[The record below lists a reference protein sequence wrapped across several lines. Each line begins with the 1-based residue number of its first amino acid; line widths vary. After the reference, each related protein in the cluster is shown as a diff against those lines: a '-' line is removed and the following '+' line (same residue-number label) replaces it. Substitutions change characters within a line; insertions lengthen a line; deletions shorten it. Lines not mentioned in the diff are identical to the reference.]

1 MEKILRFALQRPI
14 TVMVGMMAI
23 VLGSCFVYGFDFSTP
38 LVPFPLA
45 MAGKIRRDVFPDL
58 NQPVIYVAQPYGGMD
73 PAQMEGLITN
83 YYEYAFLF
91 MNGIDHVESRNVQNI
106 ALVKL
111 YFHEGTNMAQ
121 AVAEAAIYANRAA
134 AFFPPGT
141 VTPFIMSLD
150 ASMVPVA
157 YVTLSSDTRSID
169 ELADLML
176 FKVRPKLASLPGT
189 TAPQPFGGSLRTIV
203 VNLNPERLRA
213 YNLSP
218 EQVANALNKG
228 NTITPSGNARVKD
241 QEPIVSVNSIVVNPK
256 DLEKIPIKPGEDLY
270 LRDVGTV
277 QDTTD
282 IPTGWALVNGRKA
295 VYMPILKTADASTL
309 TVSDQLKDNME
320 DMRSV
325 LPKDCKLEME
335 FDQSPYVTGAVGGVA
350 QQLVI
355 GALLTGLMVLLF
367 LRDWRSVIVVVLTIP
382 LSLMGAIIG
391 LYITG
396 QSLNLMTL
404 GGFSLAIGIIEG
416 TVIVVIENIH
426 TYLPRSVSVAQA
438 VLLGTS
444 ETMVPILL
452 AMLCILAVFL
462 PSFLME
468 GAARSLFVPLSIS
481 VGFAMI
487 TAFILSVTF
496 VPVLSIWILKGPGP
510 VQAVAPSEKTGLFS
524 FARFRRGYLEAV
536 QAVLTRRWL
545 VLGGYLIV
553 ATLVLGLCG
562 LQVGQEISPQVDSGQ
577 FQMRLK
583 APVGSRLEVTEEL
596 TRKTLEEITNILGP
610 DSVRV
615 SVAHIGQTAPT
626 FTANAVF
633 LWTSGPDQAV
643 IRIALNDKK
652 GMRTEEVKE
661 RLRNEL
667 PERLRPWLSKNLQSY
682 GASKAVADKRA
693 EQVAVSFEPA
703 DVINQVMSFGSPT
716 PVEVVVSGP
725 RQEENRV
732 YAEKIAAEM
741 RKIPTLRDLQFGQS
755 FAFPRVKVDIDR
767 ERAGLAGLTV
777 SEGANAM
784 IAATSSSRY
793 IIPVYWADPK
803 TGIGY
808 QVQVQVPP
816 AQMNSRAEVGLIP
829 VKQYEEPDSTATE
842 MHDVARITNSSM
854 PQEYDR
860 INQRRIV
867 SITANVVGE
876 DLGRAV
882 KRIEKAIAA
891 AGDPPRGVKVGDDQ
905 GHIRGQVPAMRQ
917 MFTGLAR
924 GLGYAVLIVFLMLT
938 AYFLSIKLAFVS
950 VAPTP
955 AVVAGVAFALWITNT
970 TLNIQ
975 SFMGAIM
982 AVGVAVANA
991 ILLVSFAEK
1000 ARQTGMSAA
1009 AAARKGA
1016 QERLRAIL
1024 MTSCAMIVG
1033 MIPMALGLGQGG
1045 EQSAP
1050 MGRAV
1055 IGGLV
1060 VATGATL
1067 LILPAVFAVVM
1078 GSASIGSPSL
1088 HPDDADGAY
1097 YDPET
1102 PAEVGHQHGHAPL
1115 PAHAGATHAPDTRPV
1130 LSESSKRSTALET
1143 TAVPQAPPSDNPG
1156 SASSPAADVRPDTDR

>member
-1 MEKILRFALQRPI
+1 MDALGFALRHPMTI
-14 TVMVGMMAI
+14 LVAVVALA
-23 VLGSCFVYGFDFSTP
+23 LGSVFSVKRMRT
-38 LVPFPLA
+38 
-45 MAGKIRRDVFPDL
+45 DVFPDL

-91 MNGIDHVESRNVQNI
+91 MNGIDHVESKNVQNI

-121 AVAEAAIYANRAA
+121 AVAEAAIYANRAK

-176 FKVRPKLASLPGT
+176 FRVRPKLASLPGT
-189 TAPQPFGGSLRTIV
+189 TAPQPFGGSLRSIV

-218 EQVANALNKG
+218 EEVARALDKG
-228 NTITPSGNARVKD
+228 NTITPSGNARIKD
-241 QEPIVSVNSIVVNPK
+241 QMPIVSVNSIVVNPQ
-256 DLEKIPIKPGEDLY
+256 DLGNIPIKPEVNVY
-270 LRDVGTV
+270 LRDLGTV
-277 QDTTD
+277 SDTTD
-282 IPTGWALVNGRKA
+282 IPTGWALVNGHRA

-309 TVSDQLKDNME
+309 TVAKQLKANME
-320 DMRSV
+320 EMRSV
-325 LPKDCKLEME
+325 MPKDCKLELE
-335 FDQSPYVTGAVGGVA
+335 FDQSPYVTGAVGGVVQESA
-350 QQLVI
+350 I
-355 GALLTGLMVLLF
+355 GAVLTGLMVLLF
-367 LRDWRSVIVVVLTIP
+367 LGDWRSVIVVVLTIP
-382 LSLMGAIIG
+382 LSLMGALIG
-391 LYITG
+391 LFITG
-396 QSLNLMTL
+396 QSINLMTL
-404 GGFSLAIGIIEG
+404 GGMSLAVGILVDEG
-416 TVIVVIENIH
+416 TVVIENIH
-426 TYLPRSVSVAQA
+426 TQMGRNPSLSRA
-438 VLLGTS
+438 VLIGTS

-452 AMLCILAVFL
+452 AMLCILAVFI

-468 GAARSLFVPLSIS
+468 GAARSLFVPLAIS

-496 VPVLSIWILKGPGP
+496 VPVLSIWILKPHAHGHAAHESHDNPDAP
-510 VQAVAPSEKTGLFS
+510 VGRFS
-524 FARFRRGYLEAV
+524 FARFRHGYLRVVRHILA
-536 QAVLTRRWL
+536 RRWL
-545 VLGGYLIV
+545 VLGGYLV
-553 ATLVLGLCG
+553 LASLVLAFCG

-583 APVGSRLEVTEEL
+583 APTGTRLELTEDVTRQAIEEMKAL
-596 TRKTLEEITNILGP
+596 LGP
-610 DSVRV
+610 DSVKI

-643 IRIALNDKK
+643 IRIALNEDK
-652 GMRTEEVKE
+652 GFRTEEVKE

-667 PERLRPWLSKNLQSY
+667 PLRLRPWLAEHL
-682 GASKAVADKRA
+682 VADYGLSPALASRRA

-716 PVEVVVSGP
+716 PVEVVISGP
-725 RQEENRV
+725 NQDENRA
-732 YAEKIAAEM
+732 YAEKVAAQM
-741 RKIPTLRDLQFGQS
+741 RKIPTLRDLQFGQ
-755 FAFPRVKVDIDR
+755 AFSYPRIKVEIDR
-767 ERAGLAGLTV
+767 ERAGQAGLTV
-777 SEGANAM
+777 AEAANAM

-793 IIPVYWADPK
+793 IVPVYWADPK

-808 QVQVQVPP
+808 QVQLQVPP
-816 AQMNSRAEVGLIP
+816 AQMDSNSEVGMIP
-829 VKQYEEPDSTATE
+829 IKQNPDRPATLLR
-842 MHDVARITNSSM
+842 DVAKVSDSSM

-882 KRIEKAIAA
+882 NRIEEAITA
-891 AGDPPRGVKVGDDQ
+891 AGTPPRGVKVGDDL

-917 MFTGLAR
+917 MFSGLAS
-924 GLGYAVLIVFLMLT
+924 GLGLAVVVVFLMLT
-938 AYFLSIKLAFVS
+938 GYFQSIKLAFVS
-950 VAPTP
+950 VATTP
-955 AVVAGVAFALWITNT
+955 AVVAGVAFALYITHT

-991 ILLVSFAEK
+991 ILLVTFAEK
-1000 ARQTGMSAA
+1000 ARLTGVGAA
-1009 AAARKGA
+1009 EGARTGA
-1016 QERLRAIL
+1016 QERLRPIL
-1024 MTSCAMIVG
+1024 MTSCAMIAG
-1033 MIPMALGLGQGG
+1033 MVPMALGLGEGG

-1050 MGRAV
+1050 LGRAV
-1055 IGGLV
+1055 IGGLS

-1067 LILPAVFAVVM
+1067 LILPAVFTVVM
-1078 GSASIGSPSL
+1078 GKASVVSPSL
-1088 HPDDADGAY
+1088 DPG
-1097 YDPET
+1097 DPESQYFL
-1102 PAEVGHQHGHAPL
+1102 PDSAADEAGHAA
-1115 PAHAGATHAPDTRPV
+1115 PA
-1130 LSESSKRSTALET
+1130 
-1143 TAVPQAPPSDNPG
+1143 APPHG
-1156 SASSPAADVRPDTDR
+1156 A